1 MRDSN
6 YIELINISVYGIR
19 VLPRK
24 IYIMITSSVQT
35 KQRVVKL
42 NFQVFWRNGFSIE
55 KERRVKQWNIIC
67 LIVGLL
73 QIVK

>member
-24 IYIMITSSVQT
+24 IYIMITSSAQT
-35 KQRVVKL
+35 KRRVVKL
-42 NFQVFWRNGFSIE
+42 NFKLFWGNEFSIKKKGE
-55 KERRVKQWNIIC
+55 
-67 LIVGLL
+67 
-73 QIVK
+73 